1 MSHAELCPSCERPA
15 PAPRPVASLFASLW
29 TRLPRRADTLDLER
43 TPRYLLRD
51 LGLSE

>member
-1 MSHAELCPSCERPA
+1 MTHAELCPSCERPA
-15 PAPRPVASLFASLW
+15 PAPRRIASYLTSLW
-29 TRLPRRADTLDLER
+29 SRWPRRADTLDLES

>member
-1 MSHAELCPSCERPA
+1 MTHAELCPSCERPA
-15 PAPRPVASLFASLW
+15 PPWRIVSFLASLW
-29 TRLPRRADTLDLER
+29 SRWPRRADTLDLES